1 MSSVLLKMSHKPAVS
16 VVREANVM
24 AAIRIMFE
32 TRVGACLVLD
42 GERPVGIFTERDV
55 MVKVVL
61 KKLDPETTP
70 VSAVMTSPVIPI
82 DVGASVADAVRVMV
96 ARHIRHLPVV
106 DKDAKVL
113 GMLSMRHVMREQID
127 RLEQQV
133 GALENY
139 IGAEGVAGG

>member
-1 MSSVLLKMSHKPAVS
+1 
-16 VVREANVM
+16 M
-24 AAIRIMFE
+24 AAIRIVFE
-32 TRVGACLVLD
+32 TGVGACLVLD

-113 GMLSMRHVMREQID
+113 GIVSMRHVMREQID
-127 RLEQQV
+127 RLAQTI
-133 GALENY
+133 GALWEF
-139 IGAEGVAGG
+139 IG